1 MITYNNSINSII
13 EQLNNN
19 YSCSCLAEHPPIV
32 ESKITIWCNILIPS
46 ISVLVLIIGWF
57 INTRLRQ
64 KEAILKKQLK
74 YRMSTINSC
83 IDFLFLVAD
92 NSIPANVK
100 DYSAKMTTAKR
111 NLFYY
116 GTTQENELFDSLLL
130 QLDNGVERDLVLGTV
145 SKLQDILKNS
155 VRKSLKLS

>member
-1 MITYNNSINSII
+1 
-13 EQLNNN
+13 
-19 YSCSCLAEHPPIV
+19 
-32 ESKITIWCNILIPS
+32 
-46 ISVLVLIIGWF
+46 
-57 INTRLRQ
+57 
-64 KEAILKKQLK
+64 
-74 YRMSTINSC
+74 MSTINSC